1 MKDLKKAKANIML
14 GAGTLLFAVGYF
26 LETYNFKIVYAKN
39 VIDAAFMPRIIAVL
53 IAVCAAWVLVKGIRE
68 LHAIPKEQRK
78 ASSEEKQVSRRGFV
92 RCVICFLIMLA
103 TAICMKPLG
112 FILTMIP
119 AMFGLFMV
127 ASVKGKR
134 KIGLYILLSIVTPL
148 VLFFG
153 FYYGFQ
159 TLLPPGVLK
168 PLLTYL

>member
-1 MKDLKKAKANIML
+1 MNTSTNTNTDT
-14 GAGTLLFAVGYF
+14 GQAGTAFPSGAQPVPYRRMTVL
-26 LETYNFKIVYAKN
+26 
-39 VIDAAFMPRIIAVL
+39 AAFRLAAVHTWP
-53 IAVCAAWVLVKGIRE
+53 AAL
-68 LHAIPKEQRK
+68 
-78 ASSEEKQVSRRGFV
+78 
-92 RCVICFLIMLA
+92 C
-103 TAICMKPLG
+103 
-112 FILTMIP
+112 P

-127 ASVKGKR
+127 ASVKGER